1 MLSEPHRNWLAPPG
15 KDTPD
20 VTRVELQE
28 RLSKE
33 KKGTVSP
40 ATVCRELQEVRL
52 PRKKSR

>member
-1 MLSEPHRNWLAPPG
+1 VLSEPHRNWLAPPG